1 MQRRRIRAPH
11 LLKTKGTA
19 KPSLRKV
26 LGWIVDGASHRQR
39 VKWRAAAASE
49 HARDDR
55 DLET

>member
-1 MQRRRIRAPH
+1 MQKRRIRPPH

-39 VKWRAAAASE
+39 VKWRAVV